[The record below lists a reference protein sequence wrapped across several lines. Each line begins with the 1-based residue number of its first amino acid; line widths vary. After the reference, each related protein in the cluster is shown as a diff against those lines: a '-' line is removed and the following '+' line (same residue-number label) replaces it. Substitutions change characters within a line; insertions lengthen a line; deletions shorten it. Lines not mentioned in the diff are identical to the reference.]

1 MKMLRA
7 AGITLSLLLSLG
19 VQAQTTNFYDS
30 GGKPIGSATNYN
42 GTVNYYDSNNKPVGS
57 SINYGATTNYY
68 DPGNRPV
75 GSSTYYGP
83 PGVTQP
89 QPGAM
94 PQVFQQGNPR

>member
-1 MKMLRA
+1 MRPIQS
-7 AGITLSLLLSLG
+7 AGIIVMLFTSLG
-19 VQAQTTNFYDS
+19 LQAQTTNLYDA

-42 GTVNYYDSNNKPVGS
+42 GTVNYYDSSNKPVGS